1 MLTFTRTL
9 TLRSKDI
16 ENMAKFKIDENEYES
31 DNLTDVQKRVVALYQ
46 RAVKEEADA
55 VATLEIARAARLE
68 VGRKLKELVI
78 EAEQAKATKQ

>member
-1 MLTFTRTL
+1 
-9 TLRSKDI
+9 
-16 ENMAKFKIDENEYES
+16 MAKFKIDENEYES